1 MTQIL
6 NGRNVSEIAESF
18 FISPKTVSVHKTNLM
33 KKLRTENDIELYKTG
48 IRYGIVA
55 H

>member
-1 MTQIL
+1 M
-6 NGRNVSEIAESF
+6 NFYSKSRRSGRLENEVSDSE
-18 FISPKTVSVHKTNLM
+18 
-33 KKLRTENDIELYKTG
+33 KLRTENDIELYKTG